1 MQQSPKPKN
10 YEQKLFVCAAVAVGG
25 NCVYLVQ
32 QRWWW
37 RFARHHHPIGIN
49 ASVGRQLESNLL
61 FDDDDGD
68 ETSKFNGYTF
78 TFTTAGEVTA
88 SLNGVNKTGIWI
100 VRQDDGRTELEIDF
114 NDDDDPLDELD
125 EDWDV
130 TELTNNRIKLE
141 DLDDDN
147 DDDEEYLTL
156 EKI

>member
-1 MQQSPKPKN
+1 MNRSFLYVLPLLLVATVFTSCSKDDDDDLLDITTQSVST
-10 YEQKLFVCAAVAVGG
+10 LA
-25 NCVYLVQ
+25 
-32 QRWWW
+32 
-37 RFARHHHPIGIN
+37 
-49 ASVGRQLESNLL
+49 LEDNWKVTYF

>member
-1 MQQSPKPKN
+1 MKKHFLYALPILLAATAFSSCSKDDDDDILDINTQS
-10 YEQKLFVCAAVAVGG
+10 LST
-25 NCVYLVQ
+25 LV
-32 QRWWW
+32 
-37 RFARHHHPIGIN
+37 
-49 ASVGRQLESNLL
+49 LEDTWKVTYF

-68 ETSKFNGYTF
+68 ETAQFNGYTF
-78 TFTTAGEVTA
+78 TFTTQGSVTA
-88 SLNGVNKTGIWI
+88 TRNGNTDTGIWL

-125 EDWDV
+125 EDWGV
-130 TELTNNRIKLE
+130 TELTPNRIKLE

>member
-1 MQQSPKPKN
+1 MNKNFLYLLPLLLVVTVFASCSKNDDEVLYINTQSVST
-10 YEQKLFVCAAVAVGG
+10 LA
-25 NCVYLVQ
+25 
-32 QRWWW
+32 
-37 RFARHHHPIGIN
+37 
-49 ASVGRQLESNLL
+49 LEDNWKVTYF

-78 TFTTAGEVTA
+78 TFNTAGQVTA

-100 VRQDDGRTELEIDF
+100 VRQDVGRTELEIDF
-114 NDDDDPLDELD
+114 NDDDDQLDELD

-141 DLDDDN
+141 DLDDDEDN
-147 DDDEEYLTL
+147 DIEYLTL